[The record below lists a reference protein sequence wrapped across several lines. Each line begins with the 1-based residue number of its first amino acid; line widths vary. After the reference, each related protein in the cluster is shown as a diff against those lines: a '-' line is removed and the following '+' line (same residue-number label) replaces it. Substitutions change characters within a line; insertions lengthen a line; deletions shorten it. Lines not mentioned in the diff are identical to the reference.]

1 MDPNGDEFS
10 EERFMVE
17 VNRSAGQHSSVC
29 VKHLVT
35 SVIRF
40 QDTAPQ
46 HDDLTLI
53 TLRSI

>member
-1 MDPNGDEFS
+1 MGMSFK
-10 EERFMVE
+10 ERFMVE

-35 SVIRF
+35 SVFGF